1 MVAQIS
7 PEREVAMATYPAEL
21 RTVGNHTM
29 LDVSPAGDWI
39 EKPAGVNIS
48 EQATHI
54 QIQALT
60 QNIRYR
66 IDGNKASA
74 TVGFRLAAGTISL
87 VPVPNGG
94 ISVFEE
100 TAGAIVQY
108 QFVR

>member
-7 PEREVAMATYPAEL
+7 PEREVAQATYPAEL
-21 RTVGNHTM
+21 RTVGSHTR
-29 LDVSPAGDWI
+29 LDVAVGGDWI
-39 EKPAGVNIS
+39 AKPAGVNIS

-66 IDGNKASA
+66 IDGGQASA
-74 TVGFRLAAGTISL
+74 TVGFQLAVGAISL
-87 VPVPNGG
+87 VPVPNDGV
-94 ISVFEE
+94 SVFEE
-100 TAGAIVQY
+100 AAGAIVQY

>member
-7 PEREVAMATYPAEL
+7 PEREVAQATYPAEL
-21 RTVGNHTM
+21 RTVGAHTA
-29 LDVSPAGDWI
+29 LTLAAAGNWI
-39 EKPAGVNIS
+39 AKPAGVNIS

-54 QIQALT
+54 KIQALT

-66 IDGNKASA
+66 IDGGVASA
-74 TVGFRLAAGTISL
+74 TVGFRLTANTDSL

-94 ISVFEE
+94 ISVFPES
-100 TAGAIVQY
+100 AGAIAQY

>member
-7 PEREVAMATYPAEL
+7 PEREVALATYPAEL
-21 RTVGNHTM
+21 RTVGDHTR
-29 LDVSPAGDWI
+29 LDVDPAGSWI
-39 EKPAGVNIS
+39 EKPAGVNVS

-54 QIQALT
+54 QLQALV

-66 IDGNKASA
+66 IDGGQAST
-74 TVGFRLAAGTISL
+74 TVGFQLAAGAISL

>member
-1 MVAQIS
+1 MVTPIS
-7 PEREVAMATYPAEL
+7 PEREMAQPTIPAEL
-21 RTVGNHTM
+21 RTVGNHTE
-29 LDVSPAGDWI
+29 LDVKPSGDWI
-39 EKPAGVNIS
+39 AKPSGINVS
-48 EQATHI
+48 EVATHI

-66 IDGNKASA
+66 IDGELASA
-74 TVGFRLAAGTISL
+74 TVGFQLAAGAISL

-100 TAGAIVQY
+100 AAGAIVQY